1 MKQASPLQIS
11 TQNYT
16 LKSVFDRYDVS
27 PVSDASLAEI
37 CASRNLDADF
47 LVEIL
52 RMFEGDGLPDP
63 QLLQAFPLPVLVDY
77 LQRTHE
83 YYLSK
88 RLPEIELGVYNL
100 IMDPAKEAGFRKMLA
115 NFYTGYRKTLFE
127 HIHEEEFTLF
137 PYIRRLIN
145 AGRALPFDICDHIP
159 AGYSIQQFIHQHDD
173 AAEKELQEMKQVILN
188 HRDASPTLSPYRVF
202 INQIDAFEKDLIIH
216 GFIEDEVMIPIALQ
230 LEAALQ
236 GK

>member
-1 MKQASPLQIS
+1 MKQTSPIQIS
-11 TQNYT
+11 TQNYA

-27 PVSDASLAEI
+27 AVSDSPLADI
-37 CASRNLDADF
+37 CVSRNLNADF

-52 RMFEGDGLPDP
+52 RMFDGDSLPDP
-63 QLLQAFPLPVLVDY
+63 QLLQVFPLPVLVDY

-100 IMDPAKEAGFRKMLA
+100 IMDPSKDAGFRKMLA

-145 AGRALPFDICDHIP
+145 AGKALQFDICDHVP

-173 AAEKELQEMKQVILN
+173 TAEKELHEMKQAILS
-188 HRDASPTLSPYRVF
+188 HQDSSPTLSPYRVF
-202 INQIDAFEKDLIIH
+202 INQIDAFEKDLMIH
-216 GFIEDEVMIPIALQ
+216 AFIEDEIMIPIALK
-230 LEAALQ
+230 LEAAIQ
-236 GK
+236 SR